1 MGRLFI
7 HVSDVYD
14 LSSFLQQVLTGNI
27 CIKQIIQN
35 VHCLFKQ
42 SSFKFSKEGL
52 HYYTESD
59 TFRMLDVGCHIF
71 RWIWS
76 FRKSKNQT
84 KLGKLPG
91 TKFCFQFLNT
101 FMYFIFTYLLPWE
114 FFCNIN
120 LSTFQK
126 IFMPGWLLTKRDI
139 IYLSQW
145 F

>member
-1 MGRLFI
+1 MGSVFI

-35 VHCLFKQ
+35 VHCLLQ
-42 SSFKFSKEGL
+42 TKFLQFLLELQYIWSVLNG
-52 HYYTESD
+52 
-59 TFRMLDVGCHIF
+59 GCHIF

-120 LSTFQK
+120 LST
-126 IFMPGWLLTKRDI
+126 LKRFLCPVGSSQRGPLF
-139 IYLSQW
+139 IYSSD

>member
-1 MGRLFI
+1 MGSMFI

-35 VHCLFKQ
+35 AHCLFKQ
-42 SSFKFSKEGL
+42 SSFKYSKEGSHWIWYIL
-52 HYYTESD
+52 N
-59 TFRMLDVGCHIF
+59 VGCHIF

-120 LSTFQK
+120 LST
-126 IFMPGWLLTKRDI
+126 LKRFLCPVGSSQRGPLF
-139 IYLSQW
+139 IYPSD